1 MGESTQPEPNESSI
15 TGKPAVTRVSRFRD
29 DYATPTG
36 EQVWTAA
43 EQQAAQR
50 REEAL
55 NAEADRRIVNGE
67 NEALE
72 KRHHDEQVHRVTKAR
87 RELREPQHDEIER
100 RIVATPFSSIEAKP
114 MEYLWYPWFPIGV
127 LGLFGADKA
136 IGKSSVMLD
145 CIARATTGS
154 PWPDG
159 TPNTVGPTDCV
170 IVCEEDDPER
180 VIRPRLD
187 AAGADTTRVHLL
199 EVQYGNDD
207 DSRTLP
213 RFPLDVDLVQA
224 FIQEKQAK
232 LVLLDLLMD
241 CLQFDPRE
249 NAYQNTRDV
258 AGYVAKLASRTES
271 CIIGT
276 DHLTKGNPGNAKHRM
291 QGSIGLTSRAKITLF
306 AAPSR
311 ANEGHAVFGIGD
323 CNYAPKPEPL
333 AYYISSHEE
342 SSKVIW
348 DGVSSEKIDDLLG
361 PTGLGGEKKETC
373 KEWLLRFLDGP
384 KMRAVVLSEATWDDS
399 VVMKAAKQLHVVSFE
414 SPEGISWALPE
425 LF

>member
-1 MGESTQPEPNESSI
+1 MQ
-15 TGKPAVTRVSRFRD
+15 AQQD
-29 DYATPTG
+29 
-36 EQVWTAA
+36 A
-43 EQQAAQR
+43 ERERQA
-50 REEAL
+50 AL
-55 NAEADRRIVNGE
+55 NAEADRRIAAAE

-72 KRHHDEQVHRVTKAR
+72 KRHHDEQVQRVNKAR
-87 RELREPQHDEIER
+87 RELRTPQHDEIER
-100 RIVATPFSSIEAKP
+100 RVVATPFSAIEAKP

-159 TPNTVGPTDCV
+159 TANELGPTDCV

-187 AAGADTTRVHLL
+187 AAGADTTKVHLL
-199 EVQYGNDD
+199 EVQWGNDD
-207 DSRTLP
+207 DSRAMP
-213 RFPLDVDLVQA
+213 KFPLDCDLVEN

-241 CLQFDPRE
+241 TLQFDPRE

-258 AGYVAKLASRTES
+258 AGYVAKLATRTGC

-333 AYYISSHEE
+333 AYYISSYEN
-342 SSKVIW
+342 SSKVVW

-361 PTGLGGEKKETC
+361 PAGLGGDKKETC
-373 KEWLLRFLDGP
+373 KEWLLHFLEKP
-384 KMRAVVLSEATWDDS
+384 KLRSEVIEESKWEMAQLSAC
-399 VVMKAAKQLHVVSFE
+399 AKKLHVVSAETPF
-414 SPEGISWALPE
+414 GVTWALPE